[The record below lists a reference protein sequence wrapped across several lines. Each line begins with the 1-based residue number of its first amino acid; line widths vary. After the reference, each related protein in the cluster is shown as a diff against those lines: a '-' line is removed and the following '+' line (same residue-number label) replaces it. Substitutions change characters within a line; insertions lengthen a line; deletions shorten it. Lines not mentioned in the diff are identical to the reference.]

1 MLDEAGKAR
10 AHLQG
15 IGVPYHGHEERG
27 GDEKARDGAVGE
39 HNLRASA
46 SRGGSAYTSRG
57 GSACTSSGAEHLCDA
72 PQRGVGEADEE
83 VLASDPLEE
92 LGARDA
98 A

>member
-10 AHLQG
+10 AHLEG

-46 SRGGSAYTSRG
+46 SRGGSACTSR
-57 GSACTSSGAEHLCDA
+57 GAEHLCDA

-83 VLASDPLEE
+83 VLASDPIEE